1 MTFQSEDKA
10 VTRKV
15 LLTLDED
22 TVEVFRAIGEG
33 NVSLGARRAAKRCS
47 GAGTARSLPSG
58 GGPGGGPGGA
68 TAGESAEVLE
78 RKNFLRECKK
88 LMTVNRLTYA
98 AGVWSRDGAPV
109 TGIAAKLKL
118 MREHPSLARYEKL
131 VN

>member
-47 GAGTARSLPSG
+47 GAGTARSLPS
-58 GGPGGGPGGA
+58 GGA

>member
-58 GGPGGGPGGA
+58 GGLGGA

-109 TGIAAKLKL
+109 TGITAKLKL